1 LGQKAESPPPGTTS
15 MNENKTF
22 VDTNIIVYAYDT
34 TAGEKHRTAK
44 KNLIGLWRSGRG
56 LVSTQILQELYV
68 TLTRKIP
75 HPLKPVQAGEIIED
89 MLTWDV
95 VVNDGESIIQA
106 IALENRERLAFWDA
120 LVVVAAVR
128 GGAEILLSEDLQ
140 AGRAIAGVR
149 VLNPFLD

>member
-1 LGQKAESPPPGTTS
+1 
-15 MNENKTF
+15 MNGNKTF
-22 VDTNIIVYAYDT
+22 VDTNVIVYAYDT
-34 TAGEKHRTAK
+34 TAGEKHRAAK
-44 KNLIGLWRSGRG
+44 KVLIDLWRSRRG

-75 HPLKPVQAGEIIED
+75 RPLKSAQAAEIIED

-95 VVNDGESIIQA
+95 VVNDGKSIVQA
-106 IALENRERLAFWDA
+106 IALVTQEGLSFWDS

-140 AGRAIAGVR
+140 AGRDLAGVR
-149 VLNPFLD
+149 ILNPFLD

>member
-1 LGQKAESPPPGTTS
+1 
-15 MNENKTF
+15 
-22 VDTNIIVYAYDT
+22 
-34 TAGEKHRTAK
+34 
-44 KNLIGLWRSGRG
+44 
-56 LVSTQILQELYV
+56 
-68 TLTRKIP
+68 
-75 HPLKPVQAGEIIED
+75 

-128 GGAEILLSEDLQ
+128 GGAKILLSEDLH

>member
-1 LGQKAESPPPGTTS
+1 MIS
-15 MNENKTF
+15 MNGNKTF
-22 VDTNIIVYAYDT
+22 VDTNVIVYAYDT

-44 KNLIGLWRSGRG
+44 KVLIDLWRSGRG
-56 LVSTQILQELYV
+56 LVSTQILQELFV

-75 HPLKPVQAGEIIED
+75 HPLKSMRAAEIIED

-95 VVNDGESIIQA
+95 VVNDGESIVQA
-106 IALENRERLAFWDA
+106 IALESKEGLSFWDS

-140 AGRAIAGVR
+140 AGRDLAGVR
-149 VLNPFLD
+149 ILNPFFD